1 MLHIFS
7 TAANAVLPIILL
19 ILLGNI
25 LRSTGFLND
34 NFVKV
39 GNKLIFKIGLTCSL
53 FINVYNI
60 TDFASISWS
69 FILFVY
75 AMTAILFFLG
85 YVTAIATTNVMERRG
100 VILQC
105 TFRCNFA
112 IIGLSLATAIG
123 GDAAAAMA
131 SLVSAFILPIF
142 NIMGVV
148 ALSLFVHGDGSKKF
162 DIKPIL
168 LGIVKNPMVMGAFA
182 GIVCIL
188 LRELQKLL
196 FGSQVFSI
204 REHLPFVYTGLNNV
218 KVMTT
223 PLALIIT
230 GAQFRFSAVKGMFK
244 EIAVG
249 TLWRIVFAPI
259 IGLSA
264 ALLLQ
269 RVGMLQCGTGEMAT
283 LVALF
288 GAPAAVSGAVMAG
301 EMGNDEQLAT
311 QHVVWSSIGSMVTIF
326 ITVCIL
332 MATGILVI

>member
-7 TAANAVLPIILL
+7 TASNAVLPIVLVILF
-19 ILLGNI
+19 GNI

-60 TDFASISWS
+60 TDFSSISWG

-75 AMTAILFFLG
+75 IITAILFVFG
-85 YVTAIATTNVMERRG
+85 YVTAVMTTKVKERRG

-105 TFRCNFA
+105 VFRCNFA

-123 GDAAAAMA
+123 GDAAAAMT
-131 SLVSAFILPIF
+131 SLVSAFILPVF

-148 ALSLFVHGDGSKKF
+148 ALSLFVHTDGSKKF
-162 DIKPIL
+162 NLKPVL

-182 GIVCIL
+182 GLVCIL
-188 LRELQKLL
+188 IRELQGML
-196 FGSQVFSI
+196 FGSTVFSI
-204 REHLPFVYTGLNNV
+204 KENLPFVYTALNNI

-259 IGLSA
+259 IGLTT
-264 ALLLQ
+264 ALLL
-269 RVGMLQCGTGEMAT
+269 RHYGLLSFGTGELAT
-283 LVALF
+283 LIALF
-288 GAPAAVSGAVMAG
+288 GAPAAVSSAVMAG

-311 QHVVWSSIGSMVTIF
+311 QHVVWTSIGSMLTIF
-326 ITVCIL
+326 VTVCIL
-332 MATGILVI
+332 MATGFLMI

>member
-7 TAANAVLPIILL
+7 TAANAVLPIVLIILFGN
-19 ILLGNI
+19 LLRN
-25 LRSTGFLND
+25 TGFLND

-60 TDFASISWS
+60 TDFSSISWG

-75 AMTAILFFLG
+75 AITLILFAFG
-85 YVTAIATTNVMERRG
+85 YVTAVMTTNVMERRG

-112 IIGLSLATAIG
+112 IIGLSLATAVG
-123 GDAAAAMA
+123 GEAAAAVA
-131 SLVSAFILPIF
+131 SLVSAFILPVF

-148 ALSLFVHGDGSKKF
+148 ALSLFVHEDGSKKF
-162 DIKPIL
+162 NLKLVL
-168 LGIVKNPMVMGAFA
+168 LGIVKNPMVIGAFA
-182 GIVCIL
+182 GLVCIA

-196 FGSQVFSI
+196 FGSAVFSI
-204 REHLPFVYTGLNNV
+204 KDDIPFVFTAINNI

-259 IGLSA
+259 IGIGA
-264 ALLLQ
+264 ALLLS
-269 RVGMLQCGTGEMAT
+269 RYGLLICGTGEIAT
-283 LVALF
+283 LIALF
-288 GAPAAVSGAVMAG
+288 GAPAAVSSVVMAG
-301 EMGNDEQLAT
+301 QMGSDEQLAT
-311 QHVVWSSIGSMVTIF
+311 QHLVWSSIGSVVTIF
-326 ITVCIL
+326 LQVCIL
-332 MATGILVI
+332 MAAGILVI

>member
-1 MLHIFS
+1 MFLFQE
-7 TAANAVLPIILL
+7 LL
-19 ILLGNI
+19 IFLFSLLYP
-25 LRSTGFLND
+25 LLYQQSQEFRT
-34 NFVKV
+34 KV
-39 GNKLIFKIGLTCSL
+39 
-53 FINVYNI
+53 
-60 TDFASISWS
+60 
-69 FILFVY
+69 
-75 AMTAILFFLG
+75 
-85 YVTAIATTNVMERRG
+85 
-100 VILQC
+100 
-105 TFRCNFA
+105 RCR
-112 IIGLSLATAIG
+112 
-123 GDAAAAMA
+123 
-131 SLVSAFILPIF
+131 
-142 NIMGVV
+142 
-148 ALSLFVHGDGSKKF
+148 
-162 DIKPIL
+162 
-168 LGIVKNPMVMGAFA
+168 
-182 GIVCIL
+182 CIL

-311 QHVVWSSIGSMVTIF
+311 QYVVWTSICSRCNSI
-326 ITVCIL
+326 
-332 MATGILVI
+332 

>member
-7 TAANAVLPIILL
+7 TAANAVLPIVLVILF
-19 ILLGNI
+19 GNV

-34 NFVKV
+34 NFLKV

-60 TDFASISWS
+60 TDFSSISWG

-75 AMTAILFFLG
+75 AMTAILFILG
-85 YVTAIATTNVMERRG
+85 YVTAVTTTNVQERRG

-131 SLVSAFILPIF
+131 SLVSAFILPVF

-148 ALSLFVHGDGSKKF
+148 ALSLFVHEDGSKKF
-162 DIKPIL
+162 NIKPVL

-182 GIVCIL
+182 GLVCIV

-196 FGSQVFSI
+196 FGSAVFSI
-204 REHLPFVYTGLNNV
+204 KEDLPFVYTAVNNI

-259 IGLSA
+259 IGIAA
-264 ALLLQ
+264 ALILRHYGLLS
-269 RVGMLQCGTGEMAT
+269 LGTGEIAT
-283 LVALF
+283 LIALF

-326 ITVCIL
+326 LQVCIL
-332 MATGILVI
+332 MATGILAI

>member
-34 NFVKV
+34 TFVKV

-75 AMTAILFFLG
+75 VMTALLFVLG
-85 YVTAIATTNVMERRG
+85 YITAIATTNVIERRG
-100 VILQC
+100 VIIQC

-123 GDAAAAMA
+123 GDSAAAMA
-131 SLVSAFILPIF
+131 SLVSAFILPVF

-148 ALSLFVHGDGSKKF
+148 ALSLFVHSDGTDKVRM
-162 DIKPIL
+162 KPIL
-168 LGIVKNPMVMGAFA
+168 MGIIKNPMVIGAFA
-182 GIVCIL
+182 GLVCIL
-188 LRELQKLL
+188 LREMQDLL
-196 FGSQVFSI
+196 FDKVVFSI
-204 REHLPFVYTGLNNV
+204 QRDIPFMYKALSDV

-259 IGLSA
+259 IGITA
-264 ALLLQ
+264 AILL
-269 RVGMLQCGTGEMAT
+269 RSNGMLTLGTVEMAT

-311 QHVVWSSIGSMVTIF
+311 QHVVWSSVGSMVTIF
-326 ITVCIL
+326 AIVCIL
-332 MATGILVI
+332 MVTGFLPI